1 MRRGYSWEKN
11 FFGTTTSLYREG
23 ALVGNLVEKSFSS
36 SAEGEM
42 NGKAFE
48 FRNSG
53 IINLKT
59 EVTEK
64 VTGKLVATIRY
75 NSFQTKATIDTD
87 ERRLLWKSKNL
98 IGSKWEM
105 ENSRGERI
113 IYKGFNQKGVIETE
127 TEDEMLLLTGLFA
140 RNYYWQ
146 SAFSMAA
153 VLFLIITRF

>member
-1 MRRGYSWEKN
+1 
-11 FFGTTTSLYREG
+11 
-23 ALVGNLVEKSFSS
+23 
-36 SAEGEM
+36 M

-153 VLFLIITRF
+153 VFFLILTRV

>member
-1 MRRGYSWEKN
+1 MRKEYSWEKN
-11 FFGTTTSLYREG
+11 FFGTTTYLYHGG
-23 ALVGNLVEKSFSS
+23 ARVGNLVAKSFSGG
-36 SAEGEM
+36 AVGEM
-42 NGKAFE
+42 GGKVYE

-53 IINLKT
+53 ILNLKT

-64 VTGKLVATIRY
+64 ATGKLVATIRY
-75 NSFQTKATIDTD
+75 NSFQTRATIDTD

-98 IGSKWEM
+98 LGSKWEM

-113 IYKGFNQKGVIETE
+113 TYKGYNQKGVIETE
-127 TEDEMLLLTGLFA
+127 TDNEMLLLTGLFA

-153 VLFLIITRF
+153 IFFLVFTRF